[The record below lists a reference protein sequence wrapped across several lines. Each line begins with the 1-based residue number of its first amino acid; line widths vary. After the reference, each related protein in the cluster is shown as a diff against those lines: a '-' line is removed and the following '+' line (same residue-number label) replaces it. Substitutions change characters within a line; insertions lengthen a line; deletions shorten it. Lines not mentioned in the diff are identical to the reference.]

1 LGLKTLF
8 FGFRCTLLS
17 LTLEGLEED
26 LVVFVLF
33 GKKTENPERFVFH
46 AKHRKLQKEK

>member
-1 LGLKTLF
+1 MKIEDVI
-8 FGFRCTLLS
+8 FGFRCSLLS
-17 LTLEGLEED
+17 LALEGLEED

-46 AKHRKLQKEK
+46 ANLTLGTK